1 MFISLLL
8 CCFCVVLEEFRV
20 TQIYV
25 YECVQFK
32 LYWINISPYF
42 SCLPNLFHLPTF
54 CAMCTSCPW
63 SSWNGVSHILTI
75 LKFIFTSPSFTL
87 LSFALYRDD
96 LFLSGH
102 LVVVHLV
109 VFHLFY
115 TEGVLVNVSFLPTQK
130 WEFCNLRFGGGTYS
144 MWIYNVYNST
154 ENINVIFL
162 NCQINNLSA

>member
-1 MFISLLL
+1 MFMNVCSSSFIELLSSP
-8 CCFCVVLEEFRV
+8 
-20 TQIYV
+20 
-25 YECVQFK
+25 
-32 LYWINISPYF
+32 ISP
-42 SCLPNLFHLPTF
+42 LPNLFHLPTF
-54 CAMCTSCPW
+54 CVMCTSCPW

-115 TEGVLVNVSFLPTQK
+115 TEGVLVNVSFLTTQK
-130 WEFCNLRFGGGTYS
+130 WEFCNLRFGGGTDNI
-144 MWIYNVYNST
+144 WIYNFYNST
-154 ENINVIFL
+154 ENINSRWVD
-162 NCQINNLSA
+162 